1 VQISKANEFY
11 PGTPYSQDRVILI
24 SGTVDELLTALHLVI
39 TRTMVQPTNNGASLK
54 SGDDDNRLQLQMLVH
69 SKLCGT
75 LIGKGGMTIRSF
87 NNDSRASIHVSP
99 PPTHPGLHERVVRI
113 AGDVDELMRA
123 VALIVTKLSEN
134 PDFFLLSDANLN
146 YGFVYD
152 RHNEAGRVL
161 NTQYLNHNQMDGGGY
176 GSDVTPLWTTP
187 PPPYTS
193 LHPVEVIIPIPD
205 EQVGQ
210 VIGKEGSIVK
220 QIKNLVNV
228 DITISKRGDFLP
240 GTCNRA
246 CQISGTADAVDLA
259 QRLILQRLNRL

>member
-1 VQISKANEFY
+1 MQISKANEFY

-99 PPTHPGLHERVVRI
+99 PPNHPGLNERVVRI
-113 AGDVDELMRA
+113 AGDIDELMRA

-152 RHNEAGRVL
+152 RHNEAGRAL
-161 NTQYLNHNQMDGGGY
+161 NSQYLNHNRMDGGGY
-176 GSDVTPLWTTP
+176 GGDVAPLWATP
-187 PPPYTS
+187 PPSYTG
-193 LHPVEVIIPIPD
+193 LHPVEIIIPIPD
-205 EQVGQ
+205 ERVGQ

-240 GTCNRA
+240 GTSNRA
-246 CQISGTADAVDLA
+246 CQISGTADAIDLA